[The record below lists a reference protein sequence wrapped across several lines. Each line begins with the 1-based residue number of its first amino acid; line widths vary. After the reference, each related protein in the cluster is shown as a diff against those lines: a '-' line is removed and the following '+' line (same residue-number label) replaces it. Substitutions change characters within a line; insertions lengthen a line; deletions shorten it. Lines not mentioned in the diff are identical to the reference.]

1 MGRLDGKVAIITGAA
16 QGLGAATA
24 RLFAAEGAAVVLGDV
39 LVDAGQQVA
48 DEIGSRAMFHQID
61 VRDEADWR
69 ALVAASAD
77 RFGGIDILVNNAGI
91 LHWAEIEELSVA
103 DAQQVLDINVLGVLL
118 GVKAVV
124 PAMKAAGRGVI
135 VNTSSVDGLRSVNGL
150 AAYSASKWAVRGLS
164 RSLAYE
170 LGPSGIRVCTI
181 HPGGMNTA
189 MGNPAGESGE
199 ALQQHYV
206 DVPLQRI
213 GEPEEIA
220 QVTLF
225 AASDAASYLSGAEIA
240 VDGGWSAGT
249 YYPTL
254 PGAPDGSRAGRRSGP
269 RFAQRCI
276 LSSR

>member
-39 LVDAGQQVA
+39 LVDAGRQVA
-48 DEIGSRAMFHQID
+48 DEIGPQAMFQQID

-69 ALVAASAD
+69 ALVAAAAD

-124 PAMKAAGRGVI
+124 PTMKAVGRGVV
-135 VNTSSVDGLRSVNGL
+135 VNISSVDGLRDVSGL

-181 HPGGMNTA
+181 HPGGVNTA
-189 MGNPAGESGE
+189 MGNPVDESDE
-199 ALQQHYV
+199 ELQRHYL
-206 DVPLQRI
+206 DVSLQRI
-213 GEPEEIA
+213 DEPDEIA
-220 QVTLF
+220 QVALF
-225 AASDAASYLSGAEIA
+225 VASDAASGAEIA

-249 YYPTL
+249 YYPT
-254 PGAPDGSRAGRRSGP
+254 PEGVRAAPTRSLGRQVTCRTGRTRS
-269 RFAQRCI
+269 
-276 LSSR
+276 

>member
-1 MGRLDGKVAIITGAA
+1 MGRLDGKVAITGAA

-39 LVDAGQQVA
+39 LVDAGRQVA
-48 DEIGSRAMFHQID
+48 DEIGPQAMFQQID

-69 ALVAASAD
+69 ALVAAAAD

-124 PAMKAAGRGVI
+124 PTMKAVGRGVV
-135 VNTSSVDGLRSVNGL
+135 VNISSVDGLRDVSGL

-181 HPGGMNTA
+181 HPGGVDTA
-189 MGNPAGESGE
+189 MGNPADESDE
-199 ALQQHYV
+199 ELQRHYV

-213 GEPEEIA
+213 DEPDEIA
-220 QVTLF
+220 QVALF
-225 AASDAASYLSGAEIA
+225 VASDAASYLSGVELA

-254 PGAPDGSRAGRRSGP
+254 PGAPDGVRARRRSGP

-276 LSSR
+276 LASR